1 MPSEETWQVLR
12 AQTGDR
18 EAFNDLLA
26 GIQHGLYRF
35 ILSIVSDRALAE
47 DVLQE
52 VFLRIY
58 RKLSL
63 LDDPAAFRAW
73 AYRIASREAFR
84 LLKRERRWNDRQTD
98 EALIESLPPR
108 DEDPPPVDFA
118 RLVDHSSPASRA
130 VLILHYREG
139 MSLEEVAAVLGLA
152 LGTVKSRLAYGLLAL
167 RRAAKE
173 NGLG

>member
-1 MPSEETWQVLR
+1 M
-12 AQTGDR
+12 
-18 EAFNDLLA
+18 NDLLV

-35 ILSIVSDRALAE
+35 ILSVVSDRALSE

-58 RKLSL
+58 RKLTR

-84 LLKRERRWNDRQTD
+84 LLKRERRWSDRQRD
-98 EALIESLPPR
+98 EALIESLPPGV
-108 DEDPPPVDFA
+108 EDAPPLDFA
-118 RLVDHSSPASRA
+118 RLVDNTSPASRA
-130 VLILHYREG
+130 VLTLHYKEG

-152 LGTVKSRLAYGLLAL
+152 LGTVKSRLAYGLSAL
-167 RRAAKE
+167 RRAARE

>member
-1 MPSEETWQVLR
+1 VPSDETWQVLR

-18 EAFNDLLA
+18 EALNDLLA

-35 ILSIVSDRALAE
+35 ILSVVSDRALAE

-58 RKLSL
+58 RKLTW

-84 LLKRERRWNDRQTD
+84 LLKRERRWSARQSD
-98 EALIESLPPR
+98 EALLESLPAAA
-108 DEDPPPVDFA
+108 EDPPPLDFA
-118 RLVDHSSPASRA
+118 RLVDNASPASRA
-130 VLILHYREG
+130 VLTLHYLEG
-139 MSLEEVAAVLGLA
+139 MSLDEVAAVLGIA
-152 LGTVKSRLAYGLLAL
+152 LGTVKSRLAYGLSAL